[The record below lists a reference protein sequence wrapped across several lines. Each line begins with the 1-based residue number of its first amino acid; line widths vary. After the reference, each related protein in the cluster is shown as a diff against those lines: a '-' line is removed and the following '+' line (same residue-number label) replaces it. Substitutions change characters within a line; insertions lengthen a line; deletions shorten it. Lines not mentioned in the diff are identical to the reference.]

1 MIQGIEYRIL
11 LKHNVNSNKLQT
23 YIADNYADETMALD
37 YDKDRNMLIIVDYL
51 HAKDRFTKIKD
62 KLNTKLNTNTN
73 FSLQIPH
80 KIKNVCIP
88 IHDKFTITLNMYE
101 QHLLNSI
108 LIDPMISRYIIHSG
122 MWYEYYE
129 YSKYSQYEE
138 SEEKYTSGIYYYKN
152 PRSDSILYWILFSVL
167 GCNKITDL

>member
-1 MIQGIEYRIL
+1 MIHGIEYRIL
-11 LKHNVNSNKLQT
+11 LKHNVNSNKLQD
-23 YIADNYADETMALD
+23 YIANNYADETMALD

-62 KLNTKLNTNTN
+62 NLNKNLN
-73 FSLQIPH
+73 FSVQIPH
-80 KIKNVCIP
+80 KIKNACIP
-88 IHDKFTITLNMYE
+88 INDKLTITLNTYE

-138 SEEKYTSGIYYYKN
+138 SVAEYKSGIYYYKN
-152 PRSDSILYWILFSVL
+152 PRTDGILYWILFSVL
-167 GCNKITDL
+167 GCNKIADL

>member
-1 MIQGIEYRIL
+1 
-11 LKHNVNSNKLQT
+11 
-23 YIADNYADETMALD
+23 MALD

-51 HAKDRFTKIKD
+51 RAKDRFTKIKD
-62 KLNTKLNTNTN
+62 KLNTNKN
-73 FSLQIPH
+73 FSLEIPH

-88 IHDKFTITLNMYE
+88 IHDKFTITLNTYE

-138 SEEKYTSGIYYYKN
+138 SAAEKYASGIYYYKN
-152 PRSDSILYWILFSVL
+152 PRRDSILYWILFTVL
-167 GCNKITDL
+167 GCNRITDL